1 MMSVVGITRCM
12 LSFCFL
18 TNLEKHKV
26 IRFGKEKAENV
37 YQLVLGGLKKRVE
50 QLFTLWLLL
59 LELLSK
65 PDLVGHKP
73 ALLLGLGGTHTK

>member
-26 IRFGKEKAENV
+26 IKFGKEKV
-37 YQLVLGGLKKRVE
+37 YQLTLGDLNKTCGATFYIVTSFRGTVE
-50 QLFTLWLLL
+50 ETRFSGTYTRYFTW
-59 LELLSK
+59 
-65 PDLVGHKP
+65 PWWDAV
-73 ALLLGLGGTHTK
+73 